1 MIPTGLCAQL
11 ACIWE
16 ATARKPGNVHRY
28 QDFADLS
35 YMDLIQSAAAV
46 APLLETAPT
55 RRVGQTVLESAR
67 ATRRLVQTN
76 TNLGIL
82 LLLAPLAA
90 APRELELQ
98 RGLAIVLDQLDLAD
112 ARAVYQAIRL
122 AVPGGLGKVSQQDVF
137 EEPTQSLLEVMALA
151 ADRDL
156 VARQYSNAFHEVRE
170 YGVPALAQGLV
181 QTNSLEGAIIF
192 CHLQL
197 MAAFPDSLIVRKQGA
212 PEAEEASRRAQH
224 TLAMGWPCGQAAW
237 DALGDLDSWLRA
249 KGNRRNPG
257 TTADLVTA
265 ALFVA
270 LRDGLVTLPSCFPW
284 PIDKENG

>member
-90 APRELELQ
+90 APRDLELQ

-122 AVPGGLGKVSQQDVF
+122 AVPGGLGKVSQLDVF

-181 QTNSLEGAIIF
+181 QTNSL
-192 CHLQL
+192 
-197 MAAFPDSLIVRKQGA
+197 
-212 PEAEEASRRAQH
+212 
-224 TLAMGWPCGQAAW
+224 
-237 DALGDLDSWLRA
+237 
-249 KGNRRNPG
+249 
-257 TTADLVTA
+257 
-265 ALFVA
+265 
-270 LRDGLVTLPSCFPW
+270 
-284 PIDKENG
+284 